1 MMKNIKKVDLLTIA
15 KLGSF
20 GLSVIG
26 LGLTTWINKKEQDAT
41 LKKLVDEHFQK

>member
-1 MMKNIKKVDLLTIA
+1 MKNIKVDLLTIA

-20 GLSVIG
+20 GLSIVG
-26 LGLTTWINKKEQDAT
+26 LGLSTWISKKEQEAT